1 VADLSID
8 VDSLLAPI
16 GGETACGPNLE
27 YDPQTRALEEAAR
40 GKPEQQFGDT
50 LIPAV
55 EPEWAAVADLAAEL
69 LGRSKDLR
77 PALHLTRA
85 WLRMEGY
92 GGFAR
97 GLALLRGL
105 LDQYW
110 DTLYPQLD
118 PDDGLDPVMR
128 LNALAPLADPTGL
141 LLDLR
146 RAPLAVGKGPA
157 FGLRVRDLELAFGKV
172 TPEAGESAPSEQ
184 GALEAIAQLLKEV
197 PQAAGFLTGA
207 QDDIEAIAAVLD
219 ERAGA
224 MRGPDLEPIR
234 RCARAIA
241 QAVKRATGSA
251 DATPAPGEAA
261 PGAPAAGAAAGGAIR
276 SREDVLRLLDQVCD
290 WIARNEPSHPAPLVI
305 RRAQRLMKKDFI
317 QIIQDLAPDSIH
329 QVEAIVGTEEARR

>member
-1 VADLSID
+1 MSVNI
-8 VDSLLAPI
+8 DSLLAPI
-16 GGETACGPNLE
+16 QGENACGPNLE
-27 YDPQTRALEEAAR
+27 YDPQMRSLEEAAR

-55 EPEWAAVADLAAEL
+55 EPEWASVADLAAEL

-77 PALHLTRA
+77 PALHLARA

-92 GGFAR
+92 LGFGR

-105 LDQYW
+105 LEQYW
-110 DTLYPQLD
+110 DTLHPQLD

-184 GALEAIAQLLKEV
+184 GALEAIAQLLKEM
-197 PQAAGFLTGA
+197 PQAAGSLTGA
-207 QDDIEAIAAVLD
+207 QNDIEAIAAALD
-219 ERAGA
+219 QRAGA
-224 MRGPDLEPIR
+224 VRGPDLEPLR
-234 RCARAIA
+234 KCARAIA

-251 DATPAPGEAA
+251 VETPEAA
-261 PGAPAAGAAAGGAIR
+261 PDAAGAAGGSAGGGSGPIR
-276 SREDVLRLLDQVCD
+276 SREDVLRVLDQVCD

-305 RRAQRLMKKDFI
+305 RRAQRLMRKDFME
-317 QIIQDLAPDSIH
+317 IIQDLAPESIR
-329 QVEAIVGTEEARR
+329 QVEVIVGTEEARR